1 MSSHHA
7 FVPEG
12 RLYVDSDFL
21 NEVQH
26 RLPGARLMHVGFG
39 DFDMSTPAGNLAFR
53 RSSDGVADEVMPL
66 RVGRAH
72 TVDGSQ
78 EAIAAMMKAMAGC
91 SEDVS
96 R

>member
-26 RLPGARLMHVGFG
+26 KMSGVHLMHIGFG
-39 DFDMSTPAGNLAFR
+39 DFDMSSPAGTISFR

-72 TVDGSQ
+72 TVDGPQ
-78 EAIAAMMKAMAGC
+78 EAIAAMLRAMTGC
-91 SEDVS
+91 SEDIS